1 MDHRFPGERGCWG
14 AHVIRRELPRFVPRR
29 CQLRAQDFARH
40 ATRRP
45 ARGAADQVRPDCQ
58 PQDGESTWAYDPGI
72 VPSARRRGDRVK
84 RRDFIT
90 LLGGAAAWP
99 VVAPAGAQSY
109 PDRPVRVIV
118 PYAPGGPTDAITR
131 LLAQKLSERGG
142 KQFYVENMGGGGGN
156 IAMGRVA
163 RMAPDGYTLLM
174 INPSYVVN
182 PTLYSKVPYEFA
194 KDFDLVSLAVL
205 TTLVITVHPSVPAH
219 TLQELVALIKA
230 NPGKYSYASPGTGT
244 PGHLVGETF
253 RLSLGLDLVHVPF
266 NSAGLAVGSA
276 VGGHTQI
283 CFASPSPASQQV
295 IEGRLRG
302 LAVTSKTRSQALPTL
317 PTTTE
322 LGYPEV
328 TGDNWQ
334 GLVVPAGT
342 PKQIIAF
349 LHGEIVKIVALPD
362 IRERLAVLGFEPVA
376 STPEEFAEH
385 VKVEFMKWAEVI
397 KASNIKAE

>member
-1 MDHRFPGERGCWG
+1 MMR
-14 AHVIRRELPRFVPRR
+14 
-29 CQLRAQDFARH
+29 
-40 ATRRP
+40 
-45 ARGAADQVRPDCQ
+45 
-58 PQDGESTWAYDPGI
+58 
-72 VPSARRRGDRVK
+72 

-90 LLGGAAAWP
+90 LLGGAAVAWP
-99 VVAPAGAQSY
+99 LAGSQQQPDLGGRHMTRPPRRQFPYVTTIAAAVFAISSSIAEAQNY

-131 LLAQKLSERGG
+131 LLAQKLSERAG

-163 RMAPDGYTLLM
+163 RMASDGYTLLM

-182 PTLYSKVPYEFA
+182 PTLYGKVPYEFG

-205 TTLVITVHPSVPAH
+205 TTLIITVHPSVPAH
-219 TLQELVALIKA
+219 TLQDLVTLIKA

-283 CFASPSPASQQV
+283 CFASPSPAAQQV
-295 IEGRLRG
+295 IEGKLRG
-302 LAVTSKTRSQALPTL
+302 LAVTSKTRSQALPNL

-322 LGYPEV
+322 VGYPDV

-349 LHGEIVKIVALPD
+349 LHSEIVKVMAQPD
-362 IRERLAVLGFEPVA
+362 IRDRLAVLGFEPIA
-376 STPEEFAEH
+376 STPEEFAQH
-385 VKVEFMKWAEVI
+385 VQVEFAKWAKVI

>member
-1 MDHRFPGERGCWG
+1 MLD
-14 AHVIRRELPRFVPRR
+14 
-29 CQLRAQDFARH
+29 
-40 ATRRP
+40 
-45 ARGAADQVRPDCQ
+45 
-58 PQDGESTWAYDPGI
+58 
-72 VPSARRRGDRVK
+72 ARRRQ
-84 RRDFIT
+84 FIT

-99 VVAPAGAQSY
+99 VAARAGAQSY

-182 PTLYSKVPYEFA
+182 PTLYGRVPYEFG
-194 KDFDLVSLAVL
+194 KDFNLVSLAAL
-205 TTLVITVHPSVPAH
+205 TNLVITVHPSVSAH
-219 TLQELVALIKA
+219 TLQELVALIKS

-283 CFASPSPASQQV
+283 CFASPSPAAQQV

-302 LAVTSKTRSQALPTL
+302 LAVTSKTRSQALPNL

-322 LGYPEV
+322 LGYPDV

-376 STPEEFAEH
+376 SSPEEFAEH
-385 VKVEFMKWAEVI
+385 VKVEFMKWAKVI